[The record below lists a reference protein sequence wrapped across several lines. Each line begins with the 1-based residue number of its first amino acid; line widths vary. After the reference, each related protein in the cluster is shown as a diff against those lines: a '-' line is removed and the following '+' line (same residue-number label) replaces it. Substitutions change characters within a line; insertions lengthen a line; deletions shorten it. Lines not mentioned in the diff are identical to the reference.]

1 MSDDRQVLDRIA
13 AIQALVSGVT
23 KAFADAPRDLKDG
36 ELPAFVNIYS
46 EQTSTVQRAD
56 AGRLRKIAR
65 YEMNLYVKKAS
76 QGIEYEAQQIAVPLI
91 KLVEDEFFARRM
103 LQLDDDQGLGGVENA
118 EITGVKFGSL
128 AYNTTLYTGTTFFLE
143 VVYTRMVP
151 QR

>member
-13 AIQALVSGVT
+13 AIQALVSGVA
-23 KAFADAPRDLKDG
+23 KAFADAPHNLKDG

-46 EQTSTVQRAD
+46 EQPSTNQRAD

-76 QGIEYEAQQIAVPLI
+76 QGIEYEAQQMIVPLV
-91 KLVEDEFFARRM
+91 KLVENEFFARQM
-103 LQLDDDQGLGGVENA
+103 LQLDDQGLGGVESA
-118 EITGVKFGSL
+118 EITGVKVGQL
-128 AYNTTLYTGTTFFLE
+128 AYGAVLYTGATFFLE
-143 VVYTRMVP
+143 AVYTRLVP